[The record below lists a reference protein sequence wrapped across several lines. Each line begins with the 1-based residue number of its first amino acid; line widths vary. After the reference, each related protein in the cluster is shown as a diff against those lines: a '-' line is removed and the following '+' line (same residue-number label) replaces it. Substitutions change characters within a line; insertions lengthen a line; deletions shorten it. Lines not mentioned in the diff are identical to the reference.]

1 VRQEYF
7 GKLTRKIHSWFN
19 QFNSDIKKESYFDV
33 TLFFSWWSA
42 WVLNRAVHKS

>member
-1 VRQEYF
+1 MNPSGFYVDPRLVRQEYF

-33 TLFFSWWSA
+33 TLFFSW
-42 WVLNRAVHKS
+42 